1 MRIHFLIAQQVITS
15 ILLAAFLVSASL
27 HALAA
32 AFLLLS
38 VALWVL
44 AVRSQ
49 RTMVVLIDR
58 NGRVH
63 LGETALARGVE
74 LRAYLLRLG
83 ADGGPEL
90 VLLVDPRATTFVKH
104 IDKIAT
110 VSRDPQNGRL
120 P

>member
-27 HALAA
+27 YALAA

-49 RTMVVLIDR
+49 RTMVILIDR
-58 NGRVH
+58 NGHVY

-74 LRAYLLRLG
+74 LKAYLLRLG
-83 ADGGPEL
+83 GDGGPEL